1 MKLIIETIC
10 IYRSF
15 RRSLLMQH
23 PMAGATMRQNKG
35 FALFLVMFLLSAVGL
50 FISGLAYSRLLDKR
64 LLKARDNHE
73 KAKDI
78 ALFALDLG
86 LAHLEQSLGPKSRTS
101 TTPFLD
107 KKHPKAYWTGV
118 WEKEALQDATF
129 MGYLVPLQE
138 PAGECTF
145 FQGDMA
151 VRVPKVSLPGGEGF
165 YSYWIGDEGLKA
177 KMNLGE
183 ALATPEARDVSAP
196 KDAGTILAYMN
207 PEGIAGFES
216 LKPSSLR
223 AIQDWFCASKTLE
236 LSPSTIIAHYHHLS
250 WRSYGLLVNP
260 LDFRNTAALELKKD
274 LHTLGMSETPL
285 SPEEHLIHSFQSLS
299 QNVRLDPS
307 PIIDPQPFSIERES
321 PYAAATLKQLGLGPI
336 CTGCQIDFSIEHT
349 TVDKLSVYHSIQLS
363 LWNPY
368 AIALNSH
375 NYEIS
380 ILCNKKP
387 ALLIKKESASSAE
400 ELDDKLSQQYIELS
414 NQDSEELG
422 YRITIVKAG
431 LCTDFKPGEHKVF
444 VLTKLDKG
452 LGKADFAFEEIT
464 KPQEAPA
471 RILIKEEMYLLL
483 SGLENKPIIKDPR
496 EGLHAKRQVR
506 RERVQ
511 NPHRGR
517 VGRAEALEPRRQAL
531 GKTYENL
538 SWPSTLIRLNST
550 HPGYETDCSFQE
562 LHLPSVQLLPLLI
575 PDSIPST
582 AHLALQYQQQY
593 QADKPFQ
600 NNPRAYIPPNFEAR
614 EDAAWKWLWQSSQHQ
629 PLEPLIGP
637 SSPLVL
643 FDIGPLDSV
652 AKAGHILCS
661 LDPNSPMYGQDKAHY
676 HDLYYCPNDLTISKH
691 TGAILEGAFNI
702 NSRSVLAWES
712 VLQSSCNPRLRPCG
726 SFSRCQLHTPSYT
739 LSISET
745 KALAQNIVDLLN
757 QRPPLFSIFEFIQ
770 AGILDEAIEQLNLPY
785 KEHPLLKLSSL
796 DLLQGIGPLLSPRS
810 DTFRMRAEGEYFL
823 KKDTEGRALFSK
835 ANCEALVQRVIE
847 EDSAGK
853 RQAKFKILNLRWLDA
868 DKL

>member
-1 MKLIIETIC
+1 MKLIIDTKC

-15 RRSLLMQH
+15 RRSLLIQH
-23 PMAGATMRQNKG
+23 PIAGATMRQNKG

-64 LLKARDNHE
+64 LLKARDNYE

-86 LAHLEQSLGPKSRTS
+86 LAHLEQSLGPRSRTS

-107 KKHPKAYWTGV
+107 KNHPQAYWTGV
-118 WEKEALQDATF
+118 WEKEELQDATF

-138 PAGECTF
+138 PAGESTF

-151 VRVPKVSLPGGEGF
+151 VRVPKVSLPRGEGF
-165 YSYWIGDEGLKA
+165 YSYWIGDEGIKA

-183 ALATPEARDVSAP
+183 DLGNKEEAETDPLKEIGSS
-196 KDAGTILAYMN
+196 LAYIN
-207 PEGIAGFES
+207 PEGIVGFET

-223 AIQDWFCASKTLE
+223 AIQDWFYASKILE
-236 LSPSTIIAHYHHLS
+236 LSPSTIIPNYHHLS
-250 WRSYGLLVNP
+250 WGSYGLLVNP

-274 LHTLGMSETPL
+274 LHTIGMSELPL
-285 SPEEHLIHSFQSLS
+285 SPEEDLIDAFQSLS
-299 QNVRLDPS
+299 QKVRQDPS
-307 PIIDPQPFSIERES
+307 PIIAPKPFHVDRES

-336 CTGCQIDFSIEHT
+336 CTGCQIDLTIEHT

-368 AIALNSH
+368 AIALDRH
-375 NYEIS
+375 NYEVS

-387 ALLIKKESASSAE
+387 ALLIKNESASSAE
-400 ELDDKLSQQYIELS
+400 GLDDKLSQQYIELS
-414 NQDSEELG
+414 SQDSDELG
-422 YRITIVKAG
+422 YRIAIVKAS
-431 LCTDFKPGEHKVF
+431 LCTDFKPGEKKVF
-444 VLTKLDKG
+444 VLKKLDEG
-452 LGKADFAFEEIT
+452 PGTTAFTFEEIN
-464 KPQEAPA
+464 KHPEASA
-471 RILIKEEMYLLL
+471 RILIKEEVYLLL
-483 SGLENKPIIKDPR
+483 SGSENKPVLKDPR

-517 VGRAEALEPRRQAL
+517 VGRTEPLEPRRQAL

-538 SWPSTLIRLNST
+538 SWPSTLIRLNSA

-562 LHLPSVQLLPLLI
+562 LHLASVQLLPLLM

-582 AHLALQYQQQY
+582 AHLGLQYQQKY
-593 QADKPFQ
+593 EADKPFQ
-600 NNPRAYIPPNFEAR
+600 NNPRASIPPSFEAR
-614 EDAAWKWLWQSSQHQ
+614 EDATWKWLWQNSQDK
-629 PLEPLIGP
+629 PLEPLTGP
-637 SSPLVL
+637 LSPLVL
-643 FDIGPLDSV
+643 FDIGPLHSM
-652 AKAGHILCS
+652 AQAAHILFS
-661 LDPNSPMYGQDKAHY
+661 LDPNSPMYGQDKSHY
-676 HDLYYCPNDLTISKH
+676 HDAYYCPNDLTISKH
-691 TGAILEGAFNI
+691 IGAILEGAFNI

-712 VLQSSCNPRLRPCG
+712 LLQSSCNPRLRPCG
-726 SFSRCQLHTPSYT
+726 SFSRCRLHTPSYI

-757 QRPPLFSIFEFIQ
+757 KRPPCFSILEFIQ
-770 AGILDEAIEQLNLPY
+770 AGILDEALEKLSLPY
-785 KEHPLLKLSSL
+785 KEHPLLALSSL

-810 DTFRMRAEGEYFL
+810 DTFRIRAQGEHFL
-823 KKDTEGRALFSK
+823 KNDTAGRALFTK
-835 ANCEALVQRVIE
+835 ACCEALVQRVIE
-847 EDSAGK
+847 EDSAGG
-853 RQAKFKILNLRWLDA
+853 RQTKFRILNLRWLDA

>member
-1 MKLIIETIC
+1 MKLIIETIY

-23 PMAGATMRQNKG
+23 SVTRGAMRHKKG

-107 KKHPKAYWTGV
+107 KNHPQAYWTGV
-118 WEKEALQDATF
+118 WEKEELQDATF

-138 PAGECTF
+138 PTGESIF

-165 YSYWIGDEGLKA
+165 YSYWIGDEGVKA

-183 ALATPEARDVSAP
+183 ALETEEARDASAL
-196 KDAGTILAYMN
+196 KDVGTALAYMN
-207 PEGIAGFES
+207 PEGIAGFETVQ
-216 LKPSSLR
+216 PSSLR
-223 AIQDWFCASKTLE
+223 AIQDWFCASKILE
-236 LSPSTIIAHYHHLS
+236 LSPSTIIPNYHHLS
-250 WRSYGLLVNP
+250 WRSYGLLVNA

-285 SPEEHLIHSFQSLS
+285 SPEEYLIDSFQSLS
-299 QNVRLDPS
+299 QKVRLDPS

-336 CTGCQIDFSIEHT
+336 CKGCQIDLTIEHT

-368 AIALNSH
+368 AVALDSH
-375 NYEIS
+375 NYEVS
-380 ILCNKKP
+380 ILYNKKP
-387 ALLIKKESASSAE
+387 ALLIKNESASNAE
-400 ELDDKLSQQYIELS
+400 GLDDKLSQQYIELS
-414 NQDSEELG
+414 SQDSQELG
-422 YRITIVKAG
+422 YRVAIVKAG

-444 VLTKLDKG
+444 VLTKLDEG
-452 LGKADFAFEEIT
+452 IGKADFAFEEIT

-471 RILIKEEMYLLL
+471 RILIKEEVYVLP
-483 SGLENKPIIKDPR
+483 SGAGNKAVLKDPK

-511 NPHRGR
+511 NPHKGR
-517 VGRAEALEPRRQAL
+517 GRAEPLEPRRQAL

-562 LHLPSVQLLPLLI
+562 LHLPSVQLLPLLM

-600 NNPRAYIPPNFEAR
+600 NNPRAYIPPSFEAR

-643 FDIGPLDSV
+643 FDIGPLHSV
-652 AKAGHILCS
+652 AQAGHILLS
-661 LDPNSPMYGQDKAHY
+661 LDPNSPMYGPHKAYY
-676 HDLYYCPNDLTISKH
+676 HDAYYCPNDLTISKH
-691 TGAILEGAFNI
+691 TGVILEGAFNI

-712 VLQSSCNPRLRPCG
+712 VLQSSCHPNIKPCG

-739 LSISET
+739 LSIKDT
-745 KALAQNIVDLLN
+745 KALAQNIVDLLSK
-757 QRPPLFSIFEFIQ
+757 RPPFFSIFEFIQ
-770 AGILDEAIEQLNLPY
+770 AGILDEALERLNLAY

-796 DLLQGIGPLLSPRS
+796 DILQGIGPLLSPRS
-810 DTFRMRAEGEYFL
+810 DTFRIRAEGEYFL
-823 KKDTEGRALFSK
+823 KKDTEGRAFFAK
-835 ANCEALVQRVIE
+835 ASCEALVQRLIE

-853 RQAKFKILNLRWLDA
+853 MQAKFRILNLRWLDA